1 MIDDQGRR
9 YLDFTSGIGVNALGY
24 RAAPVERAIREALAS
39 GLIHTSN
46 LFRTEPAE
54 RLAAE
59 LVEVSFPGQVYF
71 CNSGAE
77 ANEGAFKI
85 ARKWARVA
93 GGPAKHEV
101 VAFRGSFHGR
111 LFGSLAATDRP
122 GYRTP
127 FEPLMPGVRFVDLD
141 DPESWDA
148 AISEERTAAVI
159 LEPVQGEGGVRP
171 VAPDALRELRALSDE
186 RGAALIFDEVQCGLG
201 RTGKMFAFQHAG
213 VRPDLLTL
221 AKPLGGGLPMGA
233 VIAASELADVMEPGD
248 HATTFGGGPVVASAG
263 RAVLA
268 ALRED
273 GFLEGVRAR
282 GERVG
287 RRLTELAAARDDVL
301 EARGLGLMWGLHLA
315 EGAAD
320 VVGRAREAGLLL
332 TTAGPD
338 VVRLLPP
345 LTIARDELD
354 HGLDLLA
361 ESLP

>member
-1 MIDDQGRR
+1 
-9 YLDFTSGIGVNALGY
+9 
-24 RAAPVERAIREALAS
+24 
-39 GLIHTSN
+39 
-46 LFRTEPAE
+46 
-54 RLAAE
+54 
-59 LVEVSFPGQVYF
+59 
-71 CNSGAE
+71 
-77 ANEGAFKI
+77 
-85 ARKWARVA
+85 
-93 GGPAKHEV
+93 
-101 VAFRGSFHGR
+101 
-111 LFGSLAATDRP
+111 
-122 GYRTP
+122 
-127 FEPLMPGVRFVDLD
+127 MPGVRFADLD

-171 VAPDALRELRALSDE
+171 VAPGVLRELRALSDE

-354 HGLDLLA
+354 QGLDLLA